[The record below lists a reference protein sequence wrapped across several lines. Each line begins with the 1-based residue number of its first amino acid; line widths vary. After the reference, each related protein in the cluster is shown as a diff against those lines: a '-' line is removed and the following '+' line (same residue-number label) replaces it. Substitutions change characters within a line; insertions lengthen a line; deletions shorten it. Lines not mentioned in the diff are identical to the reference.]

1 MKKNSPLA
9 ISALL
14 VFILLAAI
22 PHAGLAAVGITSV
35 SPGFISFG
43 TPTTITIT
51 GTEFENGS
59 VASLETYGE
68 LTTTYINANT
78 LTAFVPG
85 DVPAGTYTLRVDNP
99 GGNWATLFSALTITQ
114 AAITPENTA
123 QTPVPTHTQQVPAD
137 SFYRPIIVIDSYS
150 TNKDPLVPGENFNL
164 TLKLYNQG
172 RSIATNVIA
181 IFTVGDFIP
190 QGTGGVVAVREIDPG
205 ETKKIEQPM
214 ASSFS
219 ALAGKTITT
228 LTVTISYDDADG
240 IRYTETFNVAINL
253 KQVYSGVAPSPT
265 PTPTPEVLTRPL
277 LVITDYRTSV
287 SPLQPGSRFSLS
299 LQIQNLGDAEAKRV
313 SMIVGGGT
321 ITTDPSGTPS
331 TGGVSGASGDLAN
344 FAPIGS
350 SNVQYL
356 GDIPISIPQMAEQ
369 ELIVNVTT
377 NPGAYPLKI
386 SFIYTDDDG
395 MRFLD
400 DQVVTLLVY
409 SNPVLDINFYR
420 DPGPFFAGQ
429 PNMLP
434 IQVVNLGRKSAVLG
448 NLRVTADNSE
458 LSNSTVLIGS
468 LEAGGYFTLDAML
481 IPFTSGPLELTIS
494 VDYSD
499 DFNQSQV
506 VTKIQTIEIL
516 EEQIFEPPPGNGD
529 GIDGPGGPM
538 GPSQPNPETF
548 WQRVIRFL
556 RGLFGLDSAQK
567 TDDQFIPGGM
577 PPVEDVPFMPV
588 Q

>member
-1 MKKNSPLA
+1 
-9 ISALL
+9 
-14 VFILLAAI
+14 
-22 PHAGLAAVGITSV
+22 
-35 SPGFISFG
+35 
-43 TPTTITIT
+43 
-51 GTEFENGS
+51 
-59 VASLETYGE
+59 
-68 LTTTYINANT
+68 
-78 LTAFVPG
+78 
-85 DVPAGTYTLRVDNP
+85 
-99 GGNWATLFSALTITQ
+99 
-114 AAITPENTA
+114 
-123 QTPVPTHTQQVPAD
+123 
-137 SFYRPIIVIDSYS
+137 
-150 TNKDPLVPGENFNL
+150 
-164 TLKLYNQG
+164 
-172 RSIATNVIA
+172 
-181 IFTVGDFIP
+181 
-190 QGTGGVVAVREIDPG
+190 
-205 ETKKIEQPM
+205 
-214 ASSFS
+214 
-219 ALAGKTITT
+219 
-228 LTVTISYDDADG
+228 
-240 IRYTETFNVAINL
+240 
-253 KQVYSGVAPSPT
+253 
-265 PTPTPEVLTRPL
+265 
-277 LVITDYRTSV
+277 
-287 SPLQPGSRFSLS
+287 
-299 LQIQNLGDAEAKRV
+299 
-313 SMIVGGGT
+313 
-321 ITTDPSGTPS
+321 
-331 TGGVSGASGDLAN
+331 
-344 FAPIGS
+344 
-350 SNVQYL
+350 
-356 GDIPISIPQMAEQ
+356 MAEQ